1 MLAGLDQEGDP
12 ELQQGDQRGG
22 VSLMSPGNSLLRAIC
37 LLTPALIVLA
47 LPPSPARAQPAPAT
61 GSLADQLVGIE
72 NPPDIDV
79 AALRQQAAD
88 RIKARADAAPLKR
101 PPIAPE
107 LLKLPL
113 FRFDVVFDP
122 DSSLIRPASY
132 RTIGRIADALSD
144 PKLLPYTFLVV
155 DHTESAGRRDAN
167 LALSQRR
174 ADSIR
179 EVLVATFKISS
190 KRLQSIGLGE
200 EQLQDA
206 ARPASPVNARAQII
220 TLGRVPQA
228 PATAVPPA
236 QKGLAKAA
244 KKTGQKARH

>member
-1 MLAGLDQEGDP
+1 MQ
-12 ELQQGDQRGG
+12 
-22 VSLMSPGNSLLRAIC
+22 PGKSLLRDIC
-37 LLTPALIVLA
+37 LLTCVLVVFA
-47 LPPSPARAQPAPAT
+47 LPPSPTRAQPASAT
-61 GSLADQLVGIE
+61 GNLVDQLVGME

-88 RIKARADAAPLKR
+88 RIKARVDAAPLKR

-107 LLKLPL
+107 LSKLPQ

-122 DSSLIRPASY
+122 DSSLIRPDSY

-144 PKLLPYTFLVV
+144 PKLLPYRFLIV
-155 DHTESAGRRDAN
+155 DHTESAGRRDFN

-206 ARPASPVNARAQII
+206 ARPASAVNARAQII
-220 TLGRVPQA
+220 ALGEMPIQA
-228 PATAVPPA
+228 PASNVPPA
-236 QKGLAKAA
+236 QKGPAKPP
-244 KKTGQKARH
+244 KQTGQKTRH